1 MPIDIKA
8 GGKFKGS
15 DQVEE
20 IIDFFFLVD
29 GEKNGVTGKW
39 KVIDIK
45 GAHVVF
51 VPSNNAKISRQ
62 RLNSA

>member
-1 MPIDIKA
+1 MPRNKNFRFVPIDIKA

-29 GEKNGVTGKW
+29 GEKNGVTGK
-39 KVIDIK
+39 
-45 GAHVVF
+45 
-51 VPSNNAKISRQ
+51 
-62 RLNSA
+62 